1 MMFLLKR
8 LNHLLLLIGAL
19 GGAVFF
25 GGCASDDKQ
34 INAALATGDAGAA
47 LNETGRLRVDDA
59 LNVVFSGVPM
69 PPDKFDGRIKEDGTI
84 RLPLIGDVL
93 AKGKTTGELEKQ
105 IREQYLTNNYYKANL
120 NVTVNAESR
129 AFIVLGEVNNRSRQ
143 IHTGKITVLGA
154 IAAAGGFT
162 DFANKKNVLIL
173 RANGKK
179 EHVNC
184 VKALKNPEL
193 DVEIFPGDRIIVPR
207 RLY

>member
-1 MMFLLKR
+1 MMFFLKR
-8 LNHLLLLIGAL
+8 LNHLLLLLGAL
-19 GGAVFF
+19 SGAVFF
-25 GGCASDDKQ
+25 GGCASEDKQ
-34 INAALATGDAGAA
+34 ISAALAKEGAGDA

-59 LNVVFSGVPM
+59 LSIVFTGVPM

-84 RLPLIGDVL
+84 RLPLIGDVM
-93 AKGKTTGELEKQ
+93 AKGKTTGELEKE
-105 IREQYLTNNYYKANL
+105 IRQLYLKANYYKDNL

-162 DFANKKNVLIL
+162 DFANKKNVLII
-173 RANGKK
+173 RVDGKK

-193 DVEIFPGDRIIVPR
+193 DVEIYPGDRIIVPR